1 MRDTRQQA
9 QHEPQYEQK
18 NQSSYWKNYE
28 KEKKK
33 KVDPVLSDDVINMK
47 EVTDVLFSK
56 SGALLLFFERK
67 S

>member
-1 MRDTRQQA
+1 MSKRIKAVT
-9 QHEPQYEQK
+9 
-18 NQSSYWKNYE
+18 E
-28 KEKKK
+28 KIMKKKKKK